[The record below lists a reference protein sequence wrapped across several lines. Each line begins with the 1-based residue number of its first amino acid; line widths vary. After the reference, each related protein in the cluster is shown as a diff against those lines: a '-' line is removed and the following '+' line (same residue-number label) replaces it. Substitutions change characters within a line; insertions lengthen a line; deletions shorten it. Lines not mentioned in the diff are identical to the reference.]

1 MAGKKRRVRVAHELP
16 KTRRMAIKKALQEH
30 ESEDRPDWDRS
41 SDWGVARFLRK
52 RIKPGEMRT
61 IMLPL
66 LNVDMGDSWPIPVT
80 VFHGARPGPVVTIIG
95 GTHGDELTG
104 PSACTN
110 LLSSI
115 FTGPEGALDPNTM
128 AGTVRIVPVLN
139 LPGYRAKSRYFPDG
153 RDLNRAFPGN
163 HKGNTTSRVASVV
176 KKRLIVDSDV
186 IIDLHS
192 AAVGRSNMPQIRGD
206 LSHPE
211 SNILAK
217 AFGIEVVLDSRP
229 PKGSLRRVANELDI
243 AAVTYEGG
251 GANLLDQSAVKVAVH
266 GCLNVLRALKVIPKN
281 PSRPRFRLNAGGS
294 TWLRAG
300 EGGLLDMFVSPGSV
314 VEKGD
319 VVATISDPGSPG
331 LSVDIVAPE
340 DGLMICTATN
350 PFVTAGTP
358 VGHFLPIS
366 KHIELLKTQINE
378 RGVLMV
384 NGSQGEAIW
393 REDGD
398 EMVEIDVKGEWS
410 GGSVDAEWNPI
421 NADETE
427 QEEADS

>member
-16 KTRRMAIKKALQEH
+16 KTRRMAIKKALREH